1 MKKTIKNIYLTWRTG
16 KGDRRIPIGRI
27 KKNSSEGIIFSY
39 FKNNVEEAKKLG
51 FVPFE
56 GFPDIDKI
64 YTSNVL
70 EIKKIGDRIEA
81 RLIYSAK
88 NQDNKNDFFR
98 KEFIL
103 PQNISQL
110 IYENVNKDTFLKV
123 PKDNLDLNLIGL
135 DGRVYYYESKN
146 WNQYS
151 IKNYLTAMSY
161 KDEGKS
167 YIDFN
172 NFLNSKINYENYYK
186 QFENEIP
193 YINYTYYGVPYTV
206 TKARF
211 LKTNKEIRKY
221 KRQKKLKYD

>member
-1 MKKTIKNIYLTWRTG
+1 MKNFILIFTFFAIGVFGQSNHLILTEDSDSTSIKYVREMCRFFNVSEIQNI
-16 KGDRRIPIGRI
+16 KA
-27 KKNSSEGIIFSY
+27 E
-39 FKNNVEEAKKLG
+39 
-51 FVPFE
+51 FVFR
-56 GFPDIDKI
+56 FWN
-64 YTSNVL
+64 TSNVL
-70 EIKKIGDRIEA
+70 EIKKNGDRIEG

-186 QFENEIP
+186 QFESEIP

-206 TKARF
+206 TKVRF

-221 KRQKKLKYD
+221 NRLKKKNSKP